1 MEIFIRFYACGV
13 DRIFF
18 FFSLYRGK
26 FEKYTYIYIYG
37 KQNSKRVLFHYVD
50 FEILRFKHLRMCMVD
65 RVEDRRGILEKR
77 LAQLGM

>member
-1 MEIFIRFYACGV
+1 MRVALIEF
-13 DRIFF
+13 FF

-26 FEKYTYIYIYG
+26 FEKYTYIYIW
-37 KQNSKRVLFHYVD
+37 KAEFETSAFHYVD

-65 RVEDRRGILEKR
+65 RIEDRRGILEKR